1 MPPTLFREGEVRT
14 SLNRSR
20 GSPLVLSVTAHAAIF
35 VAIATVSLSTSVELP
50 APRDRMSFFDQPVVR
65 MADITLPV
73 PTPKQSVVRS
83 DSQPPAIAVV
93 PPEGTP
99 EVPTAPLVAPA
110 GIAMEAQGATP
121 VPGVRGGD
129 PDARMGIRNTEK
141 SSDSFGVSVPIERVA
156 PPPPPPRTPVRLHSG
171 MKAPVKIFHVD
182 PVYPVV
188 AQSAR
193 IQGVVILEA
202 TIDASGTVQAI
213 KVLRPLQML
222 DRAASEAVRQWRY
235 EPGELNGVRVPVIMS
250 VTVAFTLRQ

>member
-1 MPPTLFREGEVRT
+1 MAPTLFREREVRT

-20 GSPLVLSVTAHAAIF
+20 CTPLVFSVTTHAAIF

-50 APRDRMSFFDQPVVR
+50 ARRDRMSFVDQPVVR

-73 PTPKQSVVRS
+73 STPKRSAVRS
-83 DSQPPAIAVV
+83 DSQPPEIAVV
-93 PPEGTP
+93 VPEGAP
-99 EVPTAPLVAPA
+99 EVPTAPLVAPE

-121 VPGVRGGD
+121 ALGVQGGD
-129 PDARMGIRNTEK
+129 PDARIGIRNVEK
-141 SSDSFGVSVPIERVA
+141 SSDGFGLSLPIERVA
-156 PPPPPPRTPVRLHSG
+156 PPPAQRTPVRLHSG
-171 MKAPVKIFHVD
+171 MKAPVKILHVD

-202 TIDASGTVQAI
+202 TIDASGNVQAI

-222 DRAASEAVRQWRY
+222 DRAASADVRQLRY
-235 EPGELNGVRVPVIMS
+235 EPGELNGVKVPVIMS
-250 VTVAFTLRQ
+250 VTVEFTLRY